1 MVSDRVV
8 RYEIRNRIAWITLNR
23 PEKRNAINTAMRKA
37 LQDAFTDL
45 KHNADVWVAVLT
57 GEATVFCAG
66 KDLTEDDPEEHPDV
80 MSNHQLHM
88 YQMNIYKPFICAL
101 NGPCLAQGAGLA
113 FNSDIV
119 IM

>member
-57 GEATVFCAG
+57 GEATVLLCREG
-66 KDLTEDDPEEHPDV
+66 
-80 MSNHQLHM
+80 
-88 YQMNIYKPFICAL
+88 
-101 NGPCLAQGAGLA
+101 
-113 FNSDIV
+113 SDRGWTPRSTPT
-119 IM
+119 